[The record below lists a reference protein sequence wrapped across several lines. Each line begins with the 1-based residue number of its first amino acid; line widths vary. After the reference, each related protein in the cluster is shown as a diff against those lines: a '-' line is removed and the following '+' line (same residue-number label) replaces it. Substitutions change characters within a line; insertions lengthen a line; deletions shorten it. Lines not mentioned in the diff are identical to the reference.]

1 MLGSSTSR
9 TLLPPLNVLCVAA
22 AAACAGAAAEWAVL
36 RYPENL
42 TIANM
47 LYYLAVPTL
56 TYQVCC
62 LCGTAV
68 MVDMSKP

>member
-1 MLGSSTSR
+1 
-9 TLLPPLNVLCVAA
+9 
-22 AAACAGAAAEWAVL
+22 VL

-56 TYQVCC
+56 TYQVSSF
-62 LCGTAV
+62 
-68 MVDMSKP
+68 M

>member
-1 MLGSSTSR
+1 MLAYDGAAT
-9 TLLPPLNVLCVAA
+9 A

-56 TYQVCC
+56 TYQV
-62 LCGTAV
+62 
-68 MVDMSKP
+68 